1 MLNGFYAEKKV
12 FFLSSS
18 SGLELTGL
26 LGGSGLGLIG
36 LYWGSTIF
44 PIHTSP
50 SLYSRVPPP
59 PLGTNCL
66 CMSVKLVV
74 YLLMLSL
81 LVIFLDRKFNQGEKF
96 NGEFGSKE
104 EK

>member
-59 PLGTNCL
+59 PPRN
-66 CMSVKLVV
+66 KLSMHVCQV
-74 YLLMLSL
+74 GGLS
-81 LVIFLDRKFNQGEKF
+81 FDAFFTGNF
-96 NGEFGSKE
+96 FG
-104 EK
+104 

>member
-1 MLNGFYAEKKV
+1 MDFMLRKKC
-12 FFLSSS
+12 FFLVQALGSS
-18 SGLELTGL
+18 L
-26 LGGSGLGLIG
+26 LDFWGVWFRANRTILGFNNFSYSHLSIT
-36 LYWGSTIF
+36 LFQST
-44 PIHTSP
+44 
-50 SLYSRVPPP
+50 PP